1 MKHNLKHSRNII
13 FAILGMFLL
22 CTCVKDRNFQTI
34 ESNYVKDLVAN
45 TSYAKVKG
53 LFLEQTFQI
62 QDDLIIEGYVT
73 SSDIAGNFFSVLHF
87 QDKPVNATE
96 GFQIELDYRDSHLF
110 FPAGSKIYIKLKGL
124 YLGKSKE
131 VFKIGGVFTSFGN
144 VSVGR
149 LPSAVV
155 NKHVFLAS
163 DEKFEIQPR
172 LIAVEELNESI
183 TNTLVKFEGL
193 EVIEKELGKPFAT
206 HKKETERTLMDCNK
220 NTITLLNSGF
230 SDFQSDLL
238 PVGNGSITGVLK
250 REKEDYFLVIRSL
263 GDINFIQERC
273 VEIVDEFTSNEI
285 FICELADPDNNLN
298 ARFIELYNASLNPLS
313 LNGWK
318 LLRYTNENTE
328 VSSTIDL
335 SDFEIAGES
344 AFVISPNAE
353 AFEEVYGFSPDM
365 GVGTN
370 SPADSNGDDN
380 LQLVD
385 PFGKVID
392 VFGRIGEDGSNT
404 DHEFE
409 DGRAVRNVKIKE
421 ANTTYVFDEWR
432 IFNDSGEAGT
442 TNKPQNA
449 PEDFTP
455 GIRN

>member
-1 MKHNLKHSRNII
+1 MII
-13 FAILGMFLL
+13 L
-22 CTCVKDRNFQTI
+22 CSCVKDRNFN
-34 ESNYVKDLVAN
+34 SLKGNYVEDLEAN
-45 TSYAKVKG
+45 ISYAEVKA
-53 LFLEQTFQI
+53 LFQEQTFQI
-62 QDDLIIEGYVT
+62 QEDLIIEGYVT
-73 SSDIAGNFFSVLHF
+73 SSDIVGNFFNVLHF
-87 QDKPVNATE
+87 QDKPENATE
-96 GFQIELDYRDSHLF
+96 GFQIEIDYRDSHLF
-110 FPAGSKIYIKLKGL
+110 FPEGSKIYVKLKGL

-155 NKHVFLAS
+155 EQHIFLS
-163 DEKFEIQPR
+163 EEKSKIIPSTITIEN
-172 LIAVEELNESI
+172 LSKKL
-183 TNTLVKFEGL
+183 TNTLVKIEGL

-206 HKKETERTLMDCNK
+206 EGKETERTLINCND
-220 NTITLLNSGF
+220 NSINLLNSGF
-230 SDFQSDLL
+230 SDFQSELL
-238 PVGNGSITGVLK
+238 PSRNGTVTGVLK
-250 REKEDYFLVIRSL
+250 REKDDYFLVIRSL
-263 GDINFIQERC
+263 RDFDFTQERC
-273 VEIVDEFTSNEI
+273 AEIIDEFTSNEL
-285 FICELADPDNNLN
+285 FICELADPNNNMN
-298 ARFIELYNASLNPLS
+298 ARFVELHNASMNSLS
-313 LNGWK
+313 LKGWK

-335 SDFEIAGES
+335 SGFEVAS
-344 AFVISPNAE
+344 KSTFVISPNAVV
-353 AFEEVYGFSPDM
+353 FEEVYGFLPDM
-365 GVGTN
+365 EVGTN

-392 VFGRIGEDGSNT
+392 VFGRIGEDGTNT

-409 DGRAVRNVKIKE
+409 DGRAVRNVKVIE
-421 ANTTYVFDEWR
+421 ANAIYSFDEWR